1 MIRFSA
7 FLVVVAVGLLVA
19 GVVTSKLLLVYIAIG
34 VSGVALLALGVGAA
48 VNWREL
54 TGKPKTAAVEVSA
67 QGPAP
72 ALQVPALQGVPA
84 PQAEA
89 GLQGHHRPA
98 PAQAAAGAA
107 PAGSGWPVAPSGPPR
122 AGYLPTDQPLRAQP
136 ATAQPSG
143 SRPPGA
149 QRTAAAFTARP
160 EAPGPGV
167 WEWRDDSVPA
177 SEPPPAAQ
185 AATRL
190 ASREPALAP
199 SPPRPPQPAEKPVPP
214 RVEAAEPWPAVV
226 RKPPQE
232 TPVSAAD
239 QPPVKDQAP
248 VKDQP
253 TPPGEQEKDQ
263 SSVQGQ
269 PPAGRQDDAKPAAS
283 AIEPEPGP
291 VAGATSLVGTA
302 GAEATASTQPE
313 QAEQPERAKET
324 ELAASD
330 LDLEVT
336 VVPGV
341 PRYHNARCML
351 IRFMGEDDLEKMTRA
366 AAREIGC
373 TPCRACLPDQ
383 PEKSPE

>member
-19 GVVTSKLLLVYIAIG
+19 GVVTSKLVLVYIAIG

-54 TGKPKTAAVEVSA
+54 AGKPKTAVVEVSA

-72 ALQVPALQGVPA
+72 APQVPALQGVPA
-84 PQAEA
+84 PQAEP

-98 PAQAAAGAA
+98 PAPAQAAGAG
-107 PAGSGWPVAPSGPPR
+107 PAGSGWPVAPSGPSR
-122 AGYLPTDQPLRAQP
+122 AGYLPTEQPLRAQP

-160 EAPGPGV
+160 EAPGPGI

-177 SEPPPAAQ
+177 SEPPPATQ

-190 ASREPALAP
+190 ASRDPALAP
-199 SPPRPPQPAEKPVPP
+199 SPPIPPQPAEKPVRP
-214 RVEAAEPWPAVV
+214 RVEAAAEPLSAVV
-226 RKPPQE
+226 RKPPLE
-232 TPVSAAD
+232 TPASAGD
-239 QPPVKDQAP
+239 QPPVKDQP
-248 VKDQP
+248 SP
-253 TPPGEQEKDQ
+253 EGEQEKDQ
-263 SSVQGQ
+263 SSVRDQ
-269 PPAGRQDDAKPAAS
+269 PPAERQDDAKPAAS
-283 AIEPEPGP
+283 AIEPEPAP
-291 VAGATSLVGTA
+291 AAGATSPVSTP
-302 GAEATASTQPE
+302 GAEATAGTEPE

-324 ELAASD
+324 ELAAPD

-341 PRYHNARCML
+341 PRYHNARCIL